1 MNGIRN
7 IWRREW
13 DSNPRYSLKY
23 TRFPS
28 VRLKPLGH
36 LSGEQAD
43 CMNLTYLRLSL
54 SALRQPI
61 GPQESGV
68 WQWMKAHTP
77 EHALIYSALLP
88 SGLRT
93 CLRQHCICVRK
104 SSFCDAYLPPRSA
117 LIRIGTFNS
126 FAGANVFRTTK
137 PRFPS
142 ESTEAHRRASTLLDH
157 LARNAVG

>member
-1 MNGIRN
+1 MGYGK

-54 SALRQPI
+54 GALRQPI

-68 WQWMKAHTP
+68 WQRMKAHTP
-77 EHALIYSALLP
+77 EHALIDRALLP
-88 SGLRT
+88 SHLR
-93 CLRQHCICVRK
+93 I
-104 SSFCDAYLPPRSA
+104 SSFSAASASERVLFMPQISRSDLLCSILA
-117 LIRIGTFNS
+117 ISTSPVLARRGNTSGRIAQS
-126 FAGANVFRTTK
+126 FA
-137 PRFPS
+137 
-142 ESTEAHRRASTLLDH
+142 E
-157 LARNAVG
+157 